1 MGSITSKLKSFF
13 IKLTLII
20 VVLTAFL
27 TIYLD
32 SIVKNEFKQQAWDI
46 PAKVYAR
53 ALVFTLGQ
61 ELSFQSLK
69 QELELLSYRKKIK
82 ALFIGEYELYG
93 NEDTKQTLV
102 IRTRIF
108 DFWDGKQSS
117 QNIQLTITNNR
128 ITELINFSTKSN
140 LNYVRLEPLSLGDI
154 QLTNGNN
161 FEDRQLIK
169 LSDLPPNFIQ
179 TLLVMEDASFFEHWG
194 LSISGIGRAVWNNLK
209 DGKIVSGGSTLT
221 QQLMKNH
228 FLSSQKNFL
237 RKGKEALM
245 ALLTEIH
252 YNKNTILEAYI
263 NEIYLGQNKQIAI
276 HGFSRASEFYFDLP
290 INQLESFQIALLIGI
305 VKGASFYNP
314 RKHPQRAIERRNL
327 VLKKMLDNGL
337 ISTKRYKSDISRS
350 LAIVAKAPIR
360 TSRNPAF
367 MGLVRKELSELYS
380 TGSLKRDGLRIFTS
394 LDPIKQLQAE
404 ASLKQRIKHLERQLN
419 GQSHDKNQLQG
430 ALILSNYKR
439 GEILAV
445 VGDKNPNY
453 IGFNRAINAYRQTG
467 SIIKPFVYLTALQN
481 PKQFNLMTMISDKK
495 FTLTGSDNSVWSP
508 NNYDK
513 IEHGDSS
520 FNLPLETGLTNS
532 YNLATANLALL
543 VGVDSVIKTIENI
556 GFDRSITAYPSI
568 ALGSKEMSVYEVL
581 RLYQAIAN
589 NGLTIKPSAILA
601 VQDQSGKLLNRYSR
615 ESEVVID
622 EDSAFLI
629 RYLLSKVTQVGT
641 AKRIQQNFHNK
652 ILAGKTG
659 TTNALKDSWY
669 AGFDNEQL
677 AVVWLGRDDNQSIN
691 LTGSSGALLVWSDLF
706 KKMGAKSIDLSAPE
720 DIVYGYKD
728 DGFFASF
735 KDCRNKKIVPFYRN
749 YFPVDYKVCEF

>member
-1 MGSITSKLKSFF
+1 MSHVFYRLKSFL
-13 IKLTLII
+13 IKLILIFF
-20 VVLTAFL
+20 VLVAFL

-32 SIVKNEFKQQAWDI
+32 SIIKNEFKQQAWDI

-53 ALVFTLGQ
+53 SLVFTLGQ
-61 ELSFQSLK
+61 KLNIGSLK
-69 QELELLSYRKKIK
+69 QELALLGYRKKIK
-82 ALFIGEYELYG
+82 ALAGGEYEIYG
-93 NEDTKQTLV
+93 NKNTKQTLL
-102 IRTRIF
+102 IRTRPF
-108 DFWDGKQSS
+108 SFWDGKQAS
-117 QNIQLTITNNR
+117 QNIQLSITNNS
-128 ITELINFSTKSN
+128 ITQLINFSTKSN

-154 QLTNGNN
+154 QLTSRNN

-169 LSDLPPNFIQ
+169 LSDLPSNFIQ
-179 TLLVMEDASFFEHWG
+179 TLLVMEDVSFFEHWG
-194 LSISGIGRAVWNNLK
+194 LSVSGIGRAAWSNLK
-209 DGKIVSGGSTLT
+209 GGKIVSGGSTLT
-221 QQLMKNH
+221 QQLIKNH

-252 YNKNTILEAYI
+252 YDKNTILEAYI
-263 NEIYLGQNKQIAI
+263 NEVYLGQNRQIAI
-276 HGFSRASEFYFDLP
+276 HGFARASEFYFDLP
-290 INQLESFQIALLIGI
+290 INQLEVFQIALLIGI
-305 VKGASFYNP
+305 VKGASYYNP
-314 RKHPQRAIERRNL
+314 RTNPERATERRNL
-327 VLKKMLDNGL
+327 VLKRMLDSGL
-337 ISTKRYKSDISRS
+337 ISSKQYESDRSRT
-350 LAIVAKAPIR
+350 LAVVAKAPIR

-367 MGLVRKELSELYS
+367 MGLVRKELSERYS
-380 TGSLKRDGLRIFTS
+380 LASLKRDGLRIFTS
-394 LDPIKQLQAE
+394 LDPIKQLEAE
-404 ASLKQRIKHLERQLN
+404 ASLKQRISRL
-419 GQSHDKNQLQG
+419 DKNAQLQG
-430 ALILSNYKR
+430 ALILSNYKS

-467 SIIKPFVYLTALQN
+467 SIIKPFVYLTALQK
-481 PKQFNLMTMISDKK
+481 PSQFNLMTMISDKK

-513 IEHGDSS
+513 IEHGDLD
-520 FNLPLETGLTNS
+520 FNVPLEIGLTHS

-543 VGVDSVIKTIENI
+543 VGIDSVVQTIKNI

-589 NGLTIKPSAILA
+589 NGITVKPSTILA
-601 VQDQSGKLLNRYSR
+601 VQDQSGNLLSRYSR
-615 ESEVVID
+615 DSESVID
-622 EDSAFLI
+622 EESAFLI
-629 RYLLSKVTQVGT
+629 RHLLSKVAQVGT
-641 AKRIQQNFHNK
+641 AKRISQSFPNK

-659 TTNALKDSWY
+659 TTNDLKDSWY
-669 AGFDNEQL
+669 AGFDNEHL
-677 AVVWLGRDDNQSIN
+677 AIVWLGRDDNQSIN

-706 KKMGAKSIDLSAPE
+706 KKMGAKSIALSAPE

-735 KDCRNKKIVPFYRN
+735 KDCKKKKIVPFYRN